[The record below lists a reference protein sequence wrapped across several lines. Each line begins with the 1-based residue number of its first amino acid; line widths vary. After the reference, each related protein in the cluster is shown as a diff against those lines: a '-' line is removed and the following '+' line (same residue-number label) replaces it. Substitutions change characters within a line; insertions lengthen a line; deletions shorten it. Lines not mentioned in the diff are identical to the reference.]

1 MKIIPV
7 RKLPAGQEA
16 PALPGRFSI
25 RSLEKVMAGKDLVH
39 DLHKHDFYF
48 VLAVERG
55 EGVHEIDF
63 VAYPVQDHAIFILRP
78 GQVHRLELKAGA
90 TGFLLEFDLDLYQ
103 PKHSLSDFRW
113 KKITG
118 KNFCEG
124 EATGFSRLL
133 DYLSAILR
141 ENAEKKEGY
150 LEAIKANL
158 DLFFLGYLRMSRHPG
173 RLSKPENSYSQD
185 RFEELRLL
193 LETHI
198 ATKKNVSDYAALM
211 NLSAYQLNAIT
222 KASADKTVSDLIN
235 EQILLEAKRY
245 LLATSNQVKDIADYL
260 GYEDVSYFIRFFKKH
275 MGLTPDAYRK
285 NFA

>member
-1 MKIIPV
+1 MKTIPV
-7 RKLPAGQEA
+7 RKLPAGQVA
-16 PALPGRFSI
+16 PALSGRFSI
-25 RSLEKVMAGKDLVH
+25 RSLEQVMAGRDLVH
-39 DLHKHDFYF
+39 DLHRHDFYF
-48 VLAVERG
+48 VLAVEHG

-63 VAYPVQDHAIFILRP
+63 VAYPVHDAAIFILRP
-78 GQVHRLELKAGA
+78 GQVHRLELKASA
-90 TGFLLEFDLDLYQ
+90 TGFLLEFDLELYQ

-124 EATGFSRLL
+124 EAAKFGRLL
-133 DYLSAILR
+133 DYLSAIKL
-141 ENAEKKEGY
+141 EYDEKSEGY

-158 DLFFLGYLRMSRHPG
+158 DLFFLGYLRMSQHPG
-173 RLSKPENSYSQD
+173 RLSKPENSYSLD
-185 RFEELRLL
+185 RFEEFRLL

-198 ATKKNVSDYAALM
+198 ATKKNVSDYTALM
-211 NLSAYQLNAIT
+211 NLSAYQLNTIT
-222 KASADKTVSDLIN
+222 KTAVDKTVSDLIN

-245 LLATSNQVKDIADYL
+245 LLATANQVKDIADDL